1 MTYTPSGA
9 RCRRARNARAAR
21 APLRRRPTRAERD
34 LRDRG
39 VHEALR
45 GMLGVHVAHFC
56 PMGLTAQN
64 SLRHPRALFYVPHGP
79 HEVRRV
85 VSVVVAGREARVDPE

>member
-1 MTYTPSGA
+1 
-9 RCRRARNARAAR
+9 
-21 APLRRRPTRAERD
+21 
-34 LRDRG
+34 
-39 VHEALR
+39 
-45 GMLGVHVAHFC
+45 
-56 PMGLTAQN
+56 MGLTAQN